1 MSTVRVPSGLT
12 PLLSTMEAKEPR
24 GELRAP
30 RLSSRRLKE
39 SFFSAGLEELRS
51 ATSSGLGCFG
61 QSAAR
66 ADRGKASRMAARAA
80 ARIPNHETATWE
92 ATVGRDGKL
101 AFIAVLLRKIS

>member
-24 GELRAP
+24 GALRAP

-51 ATSSGLGCFG
+51 AISSGLCCFG

-66 ADRGKASRMAARAA
+66 ADRGKASRMAARATA
-80 ARIPNHETATWE
+80 KIPNHEADIWE
-92 ATVGRDGKL
+92 TTVGRDGK
-101 AFIAVLLRKIS
+101 